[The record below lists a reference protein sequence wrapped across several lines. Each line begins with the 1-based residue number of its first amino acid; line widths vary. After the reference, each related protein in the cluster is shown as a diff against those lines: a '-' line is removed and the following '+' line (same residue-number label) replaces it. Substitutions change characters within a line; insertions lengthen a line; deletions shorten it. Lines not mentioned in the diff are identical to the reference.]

1 MTLITLIL
9 FTYNAFCIAVQKQE
23 RLSNAAAP
31 ASCVGALIL
40 MLHVLQIS
48 ALTCIYCTLAV
59 GHFSH

>member
-40 MLHVLQIS
+40 MLHVL
-48 ALTCIYCTLAV
+48 
-59 GHFSH
+59 